1 MEKFSFKRFFR
12 VLNWYLRTNSKQ
24 LLMWFAGAATCVFL
38 MQMIVTWTGVMIKSS
53 GGNTYSMG
61 FTPESY
67 KHALFVVK
75 SIILVVMSIATL
87 FVLSEVF
94 RTMNKKQKAISYL
107 MLPAAN
113 KEKYWV
119 LLVYVTVAWP
129 LCLFL
134 GYVVADVLRMVIVP
148 MFKDLPYV
156 SSLTNLDV
164 NFYVSEGNIAQRLTS
179 VIYSLTTIV
188 WVHSCYIAVGS
199 VFRKNGFVIASAGLI
214 LIVALFEY
222 VCDKLTGFNAL
233 IRIEDNVLYV
243 NYVVWAVEFVLLAW
257 IIYNY
262 RLSYRLFKN
271 YQVINNKRTNL

>member
-12 VLNWYLRTNSKQ
+12 VLNWFLRTNSKQ

-38 MQMIVTWTGVMIKSS
+38 LQMVVTCTGVVVKSA
-53 GGNTYSMG
+53 GGNTYTMG
-61 FTPESY
+61 FTPENY

-75 SIILVVMSIATL
+75 SIILVFMSIASL
-87 FVLSEVF
+87 FVLSGVF
-94 RTMNKKQKAISYL
+94 RQLNKKQKAISFL

-119 LLVYVTVAWP
+119 LLVYVTVAWT

-156 SSLTNLDV
+156 STLTDPNLFFV
-164 NFYVSEGNIAQRLTS
+164 VTEGHVVQKITAS
-179 VIYSLTTIV
+179 VYSLISII
-188 WVHSCYIAVGS
+188 WVHSCYIAAGS
-199 VFRKNGFVIASAGLI
+199 VFRKNGFVIASAGLL
-214 LIVALFEY
+214 LIVALFEK
-222 VCDKLTGFNAL
+222 VWTKNFGSL
-233 IRIEDNVLYV
+233 ISVEDNTLSV
-243 NYVVWAVEFVLLAW
+243 NYLVWVVVFVLLAW
-257 IIYNY
+257 TVYNY

-271 YQVINNKRTNL
+271 FQVINNKRTNL

>member
-12 VLNWYLRTNSKQ
+12 VLNWFLRTNSKQ

-38 MQMIVTWTGVMIKSS
+38 MQMIVTCTGVVVKSS
-53 GGNTYSMG
+53 GGNTYTMG
-61 FTPESY
+61 FTPENY

-75 SIILVVMSIATL
+75 SIILVFMSIASL
-87 FVLSEVF
+87 FVLSGVF
-94 RTMNKKQKAISYL
+94 RQLNKKQKAISFL

-119 LLVYVTVAWP
+119 LLVYVTVAWT

-156 SSLTNLDV
+156 STLTDSNLFFV
-164 NFYVSEGNIAQRLTS
+164 VTEGHVVQKITAS
-179 VIYSLTTIV
+179 IYSLITII
-188 WVHSCYIAVGS
+188 WVHSCYIAAGS
-199 VFRKNGFVIASAGLI
+199 VFRKNGFVIASAGLL
-214 LIVALFEY
+214 LIVALFEN
-222 VCDKLTGFNAL
+222 VWIKNFGSL
-233 IRIEDNVLYV
+233 ISVEDNTLSV
-243 NYVVWAVEFVLLAW
+243 NYLVWVVVFVLLAW
-257 IIYNY
+257 TVYNY

-271 YQVINNKRTNL
+271 FQVINNKRTNL

>member
-12 VLNWYLRTNSKQ
+12 VLNWFLRTNSKQ

-38 MQMIVTWTGVMIKSS
+38 LQMIVTLTGVVVKSA
-53 GGNTYSMG
+53 GGNTYTMG
-61 FTPESY
+61 FTPENY

-75 SIILVVMSIATL
+75 SIILVFMSIATL
-87 FVLSEVF
+87 FVLSGVF
-94 RTMNKKQKAISYL
+94 RQLYKKQKAISFL

-119 LLVYVTVAWP
+119 LLVYVTVAWL

-156 SSLTNLDV
+156 STLTDSNLFFV
-164 NFYVSEGNIAQRLTS
+164 VTEGHIVQKITAS
-179 VIYSLTTIV
+179 VYSLITII
-188 WVHSCYIAVGS
+188 WVHSCYIAAGS
-199 VFRKNGFVIASAGLI
+199 VFRKNGFAIASAGLL
-214 LIVALFEY
+214 LIVALFEN
-222 VCDKLTGFNAL
+222 VWIKNFGSL
-233 IRIEDNVLYV
+233 ISVEDNTLSV
-243 NYVVWAVEFVLLAW
+243 NYLVWVVVFVLLAW
-257 IIYNY
+257 TVYNY

-271 YQVINNKRTNL
+271 FQVINNKRTNL

>member
-12 VLNWYLRTNSKQ
+12 VLNWFLRTNSKQ

-38 MQMIVTWTGVMIKSS
+38 MQMVVTCTGVVVKSA
-53 GGNTYSMG
+53 GGNTYTMG
-61 FTPESY
+61 FTPENY

-75 SIILVVMSIATL
+75 SIVLVVMSIATL
-87 FVLSEVF
+87 FVLSGVF
-94 RTMNKKQKAISYL
+94 RQLNKKQKAISFL

-119 LLVYVTVAWP
+119 LLVYVTVAWT

-156 SSLTNLDV
+156 STLTDPNLFFV
-164 NFYVSEGNIAQRLTS
+164 VTEGHVVQKITAS
-179 VIYSLTTIV
+179 VYSLISII
-188 WVHSCYIAVGS
+188 WVHSCYIAAGS
-199 VFRKNGFVIASAGLI
+199 VFRKNGFAIASAGLL
-214 LIVALFEY
+214 LIVALFEK
-222 VCDKLTGFNAL
+222 VWTKNFGSL
-233 IRIEDNVLYV
+233 ISVKDNTLSV
-243 NYVVWAVEFVLLAW
+243 NYLVWVVVFVLLAW
-257 IIYNY
+257 TVYNY

-271 YQVINNKRTNL
+271 FQVINNKRTNL

>member
-12 VLNWYLRTNSKQ
+12 VLNWFLRTNSKQ

-38 MQMIVTWTGVMIKSS
+38 LQMIVTLTGVVVKSS
-53 GGNTYSMG
+53 GGNTYTMG
-61 FTPESY
+61 FTPENY

-75 SIILVVMSIATL
+75 SIILVFMSIASL
-87 FVLSEVF
+87 FVLSGVF
-94 RTMNKKQKAISYL
+94 RQLNKKQKAISFL

-119 LLVYVTVAWP
+119 LLVYVTVAWT

-156 SSLTNLDV
+156 STLTDPNLFFV
-164 NFYVSEGNIAQRLTS
+164 VTEGHVVQKITAS
-179 VIYSLTTIV
+179 VYSLISII
-188 WVHSCYIAVGS
+188 WVHSCYIAAGS
-199 VFRKNGFVIASAGLI
+199 VFRKNGFAIASAGLL
-214 LIVALFEY
+214 LIVALFEK
-222 VCDKLTGFNAL
+222 VWTKNFGSL
-233 IRIEDNVLYV
+233 ISVKDNTLSV
-243 NYVVWAVEFVLLAW
+243 NYLVWVVVFVLLAW
-257 IIYNY
+257 TVYNY

-271 YQVINNKRTNL
+271 FQVINNKRTNL

>member
-12 VLNWYLRTNSKQ
+12 VLNWFLRTNSKQ

-38 MQMIVTWTGVMIKSS
+38 MQMVVTCTGVVVKSA
-53 GGNTYSMG
+53 GGNTYTMG
-61 FTPESY
+61 FTPENY

-75 SIILVVMSIATL
+75 SIILVFMSIASL
-87 FVLSEVF
+87 FVLSGVF
-94 RTMNKKQKAISYL
+94 RQLNKKQKAISFL

-119 LLVYVTVAWP
+119 LLVYVTVAWT

-156 SSLTNLDV
+156 STLTNQHFFFV
-164 NFYVSEGNIAQRLTS
+164 VTEGHVVQKITAS
-179 VIYSLTTIV
+179 IYSLISII
-188 WVHSCYIAVGS
+188 WVHSCYIAAGS
-199 VFRKNGFVIASAGLI
+199 VFRKNGFVIASAGLL
-214 LIVALFEY
+214 LIVALFEN
-222 VCDKLTGFNAL
+222 VWIKNFGSL
-233 IRIEDNVLYV
+233 ISVEDNTLRV
-243 NYVVWAVEFVLLAW
+243 NYLVWVVVFVLLAW
-257 IIYNY
+257 TIYNY

-271 YQVINNKRTNL
+271 FQVINNKRTNL

>member
-1 MEKFSFKRFFR
+1 MEKFNFKRFFR

-38 MQMIVTWTGVMIKSS
+38 LQMIVTLTGVVVKSS
-53 GGNTYSMG
+53 GGNTYTMG
-61 FTPESY
+61 FTPENY

-75 SIILVVMSIATL
+75 SIILVFMSIATL
-87 FVLSEVF
+87 FVLSGVF
-94 RTMNKKQKAISYL
+94 RQLNKKQKAISFL

-119 LLVYVTVAWP
+119 LLVYVTVAWT

-156 SSLTNLDV
+156 STLTDPNLFFV
-164 NFYVSEGNIAQRLTS
+164 VTEGHVVQKITAS
-179 VIYSLTTIV
+179 VYSLISII
-188 WVHSCYIAVGS
+188 WVHSCYIAAGS
-199 VFRKNGFVIASAGLI
+199 VFRKNGFAIASAGLL
-214 LIVALFEY
+214 LIVALFEK
-222 VCDKLTGFNAL
+222 VWTKNFGSL
-233 IRIEDNVLYV
+233 ISVKDNTLSV
-243 NYVVWAVEFVLLAW
+243 NYLVWVVVFVLLAW
-257 IIYNY
+257 TVYNY

-271 YQVINNKRTNL
+271 FQVINNKRTNL

>member
-12 VLNWYLRTNSKQ
+12 VLNWFLRTNSKQ

-38 MQMIVTWTGVMIKSS
+38 MQMVVTCTGVVVKSA
-53 GGNTYSMG
+53 GGNTYTMG
-61 FTPESY
+61 FTPENY

-75 SIILVVMSIATL
+75 SIVLVVMSIATL
-87 FVLSEVF
+87 FVLSGVF
-94 RTMNKKQKAISYL
+94 RQLNKKQKAISFL

-119 LLVYVTVAWP
+119 LLVYVTVAWT

-156 SSLTNLDV
+156 SSLTSLHLFFIPSNG
-164 NFYVSEGNIAQRLTS
+164 SIALKIE
-179 VIYSLTTIV
+179 VFIYSLTTIV
-188 WVHSCYIAVGS
+188 WVHSCYIAAGS
-199 VFRKNGFVIASAGLI
+199 VFRKNGFVIASAGLL
-214 LIVALFEY
+214 LIGALFED
-222 VCDKLTGFNAL
+222 VWIKNFGAL
-233 IRIEDNVLYV
+233 ISVQDNTLSV
-243 NYVVWAVEFVLLAW
+243 NHMVWVVELVLLAW
-257 IIYNY
+257 TVYNY

-271 YQVINNKRTNL
+271 FQVINNKRTNL

>member
-1 MEKFSFKRFFR
+1 MEKFNFKRFFR
-12 VLNWYLRTNSKQ
+12 VLYWFLRTNSKQ

-38 MQMIVTWTGVMIKSS
+38 MQMIVTCTGVVVKSA
-53 GGNTYSMG
+53 GGNTYTMG
-61 FTPESY
+61 FTPENY

-75 SIILVVMSIATL
+75 SIVLVVMSIATL
-87 FVLSEVF
+87 FVLSGVF
-94 RTMNKKQKAISYL
+94 RQLNKKQKAISFL

-119 LLVYVTVAWP
+119 LLVYVTVAWT

-156 SSLTNLDV
+156 STLTDPNLFFV
-164 NFYVSEGNIAQRLTS
+164 VTEGHVVQKITAS
-179 VIYSLTTIV
+179 VYSLISII
-188 WVHSCYIAVGS
+188 WVHSCYIAAGS
-199 VFRKNGFVIASAGLI
+199 VFRKNGFAIASAGLL
-214 LIVALFEY
+214 LIVALFED
-222 VCDKLTGFNAL
+222 VWIKNFGAL
-233 IRIEDNVLYV
+233 ISVQDNTLSV
-243 NYVVWAVEFVLLAW
+243 NHMVWVVELVLLAW

-271 YQVINNKRTNL
+271 FQVINNKRTNL

>member
-12 VLNWYLRTNSKQ
+12 VLNWFLRTNSKQ

-38 MQMIVTWTGVMIKSS
+38 MQMIVTCTGVVVKSS
-53 GGNTYSMG
+53 GGNTYTMG
-61 FTPESY
+61 FTPENY

-75 SIILVVMSIATL
+75 SIILVFMSIASL
-87 FVLSEVF
+87 FVLSGVF
-94 RTMNKKQKAISYL
+94 RQLNKKQKAISFL

-119 LLVYVTVAWP
+119 LLVYVTVAWT

-156 SSLTNLDV
+156 STLTDPNLFFV
-164 NFYVSEGNIAQRLTS
+164 VTEGHVVQKITAS
-179 VIYSLTTIV
+179 IYSLITII
-188 WVHSCYIAVGS
+188 WVHSCYIAAGS
-199 VFRKNGFVIASAGLI
+199 VFRKNGFVIASAGLL
-214 LIVALFEY
+214 LIVALFEK
-222 VCDKLTGFNAL
+222 VLMKSFGAL
-233 IRIEDNVLYV
+233 ISVQDNTLSV
-243 NYVVWAVEFVLLAW
+243 NYLVWVVVFVLLAW
-257 IIYNY
+257 TIYNY

-271 YQVINNKRTNL
+271 FQVINNKRTNL

>member
-12 VLNWYLRTNSKQ
+12 VLNWFLRTNSKQ

-38 MQMIVTWTGVMIKSS
+38 MQMVVTCTGVVVKSA
-53 GGNTYSMG
+53 GGNTYTMG
-61 FTPESY
+61 FTPENY

-75 SIILVVMSIATL
+75 SIVLVVMSIATL
-87 FVLSEVF
+87 FVLSGVF
-94 RTMNKKQKAISYL
+94 RQLNKKQKAISFL

-119 LLVYVTVAWP
+119 LLVYVTVAWT

-156 SSLTNLDV
+156 STLTDPNLFFV
-164 NFYVSEGNIAQRLTS
+164 VTEGHVVQKITAS
-179 VIYSLTTIV
+179 VYSLITII
-188 WVHSCYIAVGS
+188 WVHSCYIAAGS
-199 VFRKNGFVIASAGLI
+199 VFRKNGFAIASAGLL
-214 LIVALFEY
+214 LIVALFEN
-222 VCDKLTGFNAL
+222 VWIKNFGSL
-233 IRIEDNVLYV
+233 ISVEDNTLSV
-243 NYVVWAVEFVLLAW
+243 NYLVWVVVFVLLAW
-257 IIYNY
+257 AVYNY

-271 YQVINNKRTNL
+271 FQVINNKRTNL

>member
-12 VLNWYLRTNSKQ
+12 VLNWFLRTNSKQ

-38 MQMIVTWTGVMIKSS
+38 MQMIVTCTGVVVKSS
-53 GGNTYSMG
+53 GGNTYTMG
-61 FTPESY
+61 FTPENY

-75 SIILVVMSIATL
+75 SIILVFMSIASL
-87 FVLSEVF
+87 FVLSGVF
-94 RTMNKKQKAISYL
+94 RQLNKKQKAISFL

-119 LLVYVTVAWP
+119 LLVYVTVAWT

-156 SSLTNLDV
+156 STLTDSNLFFV
-164 NFYVSEGNIAQRLTS
+164 VTEGHVVQKITAS
-179 VIYSLTTIV
+179 VYSLITII
-188 WVHSCYIAVGS
+188 WVHSCYIAAGS
-199 VFRKNGFVIASAGLI
+199 VFRKNGFVIASAGL
-214 LIVALFEY
+214 LFIVALFEN
-222 VCDKLTGFNAL
+222 VWIKNFGSL
-233 IRIEDNVLYV
+233 ISVEDNTLSV
-243 NYVVWAVEFVLLAW
+243 NYLVWVVVFVLLAW
-257 IIYNY
+257 AVYNY

-271 YQVINNKRTNL
+271 FQVINNKRTNL

>member
-12 VLNWYLRTNSKQ
+12 VLNWFLRTNSKQ

-38 MQMIVTWTGVMIKSS
+38 MQMVVTCTGVVVKSA
-53 GGNTYSMG
+53 GGNTYTMG
-61 FTPESY
+61 FTPENY

-75 SIILVVMSIATL
+75 SIVLVVMSIATL
-87 FVLSEVF
+87 FVLSGVF
-94 RTMNKKQKAISYL
+94 RQLNKKQKAISFL

-119 LLVYVTVAWP
+119 LLVYVTVAWT

-156 SSLTNLDV
+156 STLTNQHFFFV
-164 NFYVSEGNIAQRLTS
+164 VTEGHVVQKITAS
-179 VIYSLTTIV
+179 IYSLISII
-188 WVHSCYIAVGS
+188 WVHSCYIAAGS
-199 VFRKNGFVIASAGLI
+199 VFRKNGFVIASAGLL
-214 LIVALFEY
+214 LIVSLFEK
-222 VCDKLTGFNAL
+222 VLMKSFGAL
-233 IRIEDNVLYV
+233 ISVQDNTLSV
-243 NYVVWAVEFVLLAW
+243 NYLVWVVVFVLLAW
-257 IIYNY
+257 TVYNY

-271 YQVINNKRTNL
+271 FQVINNKRTNL

>member
-12 VLNWYLRTNSKQ
+12 VLNWFLRTNSKQ

-38 MQMIVTWTGVMIKSS
+38 MQMIVTCTGVVVKSS
-53 GGNTYSMG
+53 GGNTYTMG
-61 FTPESY
+61 FTPENY

-75 SIILVVMSIATL
+75 SIILVFMSIASL
-87 FVLSEVF
+87 FVLSGVF
-94 RTMNKKQKAISYL
+94 RQLNKKQKAISFL

-119 LLVYVTVAWP
+119 LLVYVTVAWT

-156 SSLTNLDV
+156 STLTNQHFFFV
-164 NFYVSEGNIAQRLTS
+164 VTEGHVVQKITAS
-179 VIYSLTTIV
+179 IYSLISII
-188 WVHSCYIAVGS
+188 WVHSCYIAAGS
-199 VFRKNGFVIASAGLI
+199 VFRKNGFVIASAGLL
-214 LIVALFEY
+214 LIVSLFEK
-222 VCDKLTGFNAL
+222 VLMKSFGAL
-233 IRIEDNVLYV
+233 ISVQDNTLSV
-243 NYVVWAVEFVLLAW
+243 NYLVWVVVFVLLAW
-257 IIYNY
+257 TVYNY

-271 YQVINNKRTNL
+271 FQVINNKRTNL

>member
-12 VLNWYLRTNSKQ
+12 VLNWFLRTNSKQ

-38 MQMIVTWTGVMIKSS
+38 MQMIVTCTGVVVKSS
-53 GGNTYSMG
+53 GGNTYTMG
-61 FTPESY
+61 FTPENY

-75 SIILVVMSIATL
+75 SIILVFMSIASL
-87 FVLSEVF
+87 FVLSGVF
-94 RTMNKKQKAISYL
+94 RQLNKKQKAISFL

-119 LLVYVTVAWP
+119 LLVYVTVAWT

-156 SSLTNLDV
+156 STLTDPNLFFV
-164 NFYVSEGNIAQRLTS
+164 VTEGHVVQKITAS
-179 VIYSLTTIV
+179 VYSLISII
-188 WVHSCYIAVGS
+188 WVHSCYIAAGS
-199 VFRKNGFVIASAGLI
+199 VFRKNGFAIASAGLL
-214 LIVALFEY
+214 LIVALFEN
-222 VCDKLTGFNAL
+222 VWIKNFGSL
-233 IRIEDNVLYV
+233 ISVEDNTLSV
-243 NYVVWAVEFVLLAW
+243 NYLVWVVVFVLLAW
-257 IIYNY
+257 TVYNY

-271 YQVINNKRTNL
+271 FQVINNKRTNL

>member
-12 VLNWYLRTNSKQ
+12 VLNWFLRTNSKQ

-38 MQMIVTWTGVMIKSS
+38 LQMIVTLTGVVVKSA
-53 GGNTYSMG
+53 GGNTYTMG
-61 FTPESY
+61 FTPENY

-75 SIILVVMSIATL
+75 SIILVFMSIATL
-87 FVLSEVF
+87 FVLSGVF
-94 RTMNKKQKAISYL
+94 RQLYKKQKAISFL

-119 LLVYVTVAWP
+119 LLVYVTVVWI

-156 SSLTNLDV
+156 STLTDSNLFFV
-164 NFYVSEGNIAQRLTS
+164 VTEGHIVQKITAS
-179 VIYSLTTIV
+179 VYSLITII
-188 WVHSCYIAVGS
+188 WVHSCYIAAGS
-199 VFRKNGFVIASAGLI
+199 VFRKNGFAIASAGLL
-214 LIVALFEY
+214 LIVALFEN
-222 VCDKLTGFNAL
+222 VWIKNFGSL
-233 IRIEDNVLYV
+233 ISVEDNTLSV
-243 NYVVWAVEFVLLAW
+243 NYLVWVVVFVLLAW
-257 IIYNY
+257 TVYNY

-271 YQVINNKRTNL
+271 FQVINNKRTNL

>member
-12 VLNWYLRTNSKQ
+12 VLNWFLRTNSKQ

-38 MQMIVTWTGVMIKSS
+38 MQMVVTCTGVVVKSA
-53 GGNTYSMG
+53 GGNTYTMG
-61 FTPESY
+61 FTPENY

-75 SIILVVMSIATL
+75 SIVLVVMSIATL
-87 FVLSEVF
+87 FVLSGVF
-94 RTMNKKQKAISYL
+94 RQLNKKQKAISFL

-119 LLVYVTVAWP
+119 LLVYVTVAWT

-156 SSLTNLDV
+156 STLTNQHFFFV
-164 NFYVSEGNIAQRLTS
+164 VTEGHVVQKITAS
-179 VIYSLTTIV
+179 IYSLISII
-188 WVHSCYIAVGS
+188 WVHSCYIAAGS
-199 VFRKNGFVIASAGLI
+199 VFRKNGFVIASAGLL
-214 LIVALFEY
+214 LIVALFEN
-222 VCDKLTGFNAL
+222 VWIKNFGSL
-233 IRIEDNVLYV
+233 ISVEDNTLSV
-243 NYVVWAVEFVLLAW
+243 NYLVWVVVFVLLAW
-257 IIYNY
+257 TVYNY

-271 YQVINNKRTNL
+271 FQVINNKRTNL

>member
-12 VLNWYLRTNSKQ
+12 VLNWFLRTNSKQ

-38 MQMIVTWTGVMIKSS
+38 MQMVVTCTGVVVKSA
-53 GGNTYSMG
+53 GGNTYTMG
-61 FTPESY
+61 FTPENY

-75 SIILVVMSIATL
+75 SIILVFMSIASL
-87 FVLSEVF
+87 FVLSGVF
-94 RTMNKKQKAISYL
+94 RQLNKKQKAISFL

-119 LLVYVTVAWP
+119 LLVYVTVAWT

-156 SSLTNLDV
+156 STLTDPNLFFV
-164 NFYVSEGNIAQRLTS
+164 VTEGHIVQKITAS
-179 VIYSLTTIV
+179 VYSLISII
-188 WVHSCYIAVGS
+188 WVHSCYIAAGS
-199 VFRKNGFVIASAGLI
+199 VFRKNGFAIASAGLL
-214 LIVALFEY
+214 LIVALFEN
-222 VCDKLTGFNAL
+222 VWIKNFGSL
-233 IRIEDNVLYV
+233 ISVEDNTLSV
-243 NYVVWAVEFVLLAW
+243 NYLVWVVVFVLLAW
-257 IIYNY
+257 TVYNY

-271 YQVINNKRTNL
+271 FQVINNKRTNL